1 VPDGTKRGGVI
12 VSEHIRTWEQAGFR
26 VELFDT
32 YGKSALGY
40 EFYDNGALIFEGED
54 FHASP
59 LHAIDGDETVG
70 GLLAFLSL
78 RSGDT
83 DPEWFEGYT
92 PEQMAWV
99 ESGRAE
105 ELGYLQSELEEG
117 AGAR

>member
-1 VPDGTKRGGVI
+1 
-12 VSEHIRTWEQAGFR
+12 VSEHIRTWKQAGFR
-26 VELFDT
+26 LELFDIHRT
-32 YGKSALGY
+32 DRYGKSVLGY
-40 EFYDNGALIFEGED
+40 QFYDNGTLIFEGED

-59 LHAIDGDETVG
+59 LHAIDGDETVA

-78 RSGDT
+78 KPGDT
-83 DPEWFEGYT
+83 DREWFDSYT

-105 ELGYLQSELEEG
+105 ELGYLQCELEER

>member
-1 VPDGTKRGGVI
+1 

-26 VELFDT
+26 LELFDT
-32 YGKSALGY
+32 YRTDRYGKSVLGY
-40 EFYDNGALIFEGED
+40 EFYDHGALIFEGED

-59 LHAIDGDETVG
+59 LHAIDGDEAVA

-78 RSGDT
+78 RPGDT

-92 PEQMAWV
+92 PEQLAWV

-105 ELGYLQSELEEG
+105 ELGYLQCELEER